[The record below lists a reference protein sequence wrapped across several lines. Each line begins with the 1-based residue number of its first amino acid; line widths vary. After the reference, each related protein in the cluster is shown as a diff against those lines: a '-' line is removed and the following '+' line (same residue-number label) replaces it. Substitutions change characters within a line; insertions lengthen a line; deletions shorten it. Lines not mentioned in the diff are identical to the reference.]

1 MLNKEKYKAFKS
13 NAGLAYEEYSYF
25 VEISDNK
32 FICVGTRTFR
42 NEGYSLGT
50 IVTTTE
56 DYREVDYD
64 KVIPKNELEPTT
76 DFELTL
82 REELVDFIIEQEK
95 KIKELEKQLE
105 S

>member
-1 MLNKEKYKAFKS
+1 MLNKEKYNVFKS
-13 NAGLAYEEYSYF
+13 NAGLGHEEYSYF
-25 VEISDNK
+25 VEISKNK

-56 DYREVDYD
+56 DYKEVDYD
-64 KVIPKNELEPTT
+64 KVIPKSDLKATT

-82 REELVDFIIEQEK
+82 NEKLVDFIIKQEQ
-95 KIKELEKQLE
+95 KIKELEKRLK
-105 S
+105 